1 MPKAKLDNA
10 YEILLDYG
18 YIEPGVSDREYWEA
32 LKKATLD
39 FAEDGNVK
47 YFDIVRAEEK
57 ELRDKVVPKVKKKK
71 ITGAA
76 FKKGTSQESVENIQA
91 NNEVTSLAIR
101 EPRPDVTAKDITPE
115 VTEEEEPKKA
125 EVKTSPVGEGLKNIL
140 NSIAGTTESIKNVL
154 MGQQKAD
161 SDAAKDAAKDA
172 EKSARAGQE
181 KKLETKLFDGVKKVG
196 EAVVKPVQSIFEKI
210 WGFLKKVLLADIV
223 RRLFNWLS
231 DDGNRK
237 KVGSIFKFVQNFWPL
252 LLTGFLLFGTGIG
265 SLITGT
271 VSAIAGFIPTLL
283 GLIPGL
289 VAFLASPI
297 GLAVLGTAAVVGGG
311 VWLHNKM
318 KGDDNNKTEGNK
330 TEKVKSITPTE
341 NGEASQKFSNFN
353 KGGLVQNFNTGGSV
367 PGKGNTDTVPAMLTP
382 GEFVLTKE
390 ATEKYGTDTLESMN
404 AAAATGKDETSG
416 TGRLIGSTVGGLAG
430 GVVGFFADS
439 PVSPVAD
446 IALGL
451 AGSAAGG
458 EIGDNIERKLT
469 GKGKGKGDSA
479 TNATQS
485 FRNGGL
491 VQYLNNGGQAKEN
504 KNKPTAEDFGL
515 RKDFNYDN
523 PEHREEFVKVISPHL
538 KTFMEQQNKA
548 VDENPDAYNG
558 IKLTM
563 DRDGKMPN
571 FGEFIANQS
580 EFAFNQS
587 LGMVQSN
594 ESIPEEARGILS
606 KKMIWIRKET
616 LDNPNF
622 KGDLAFDINK
632 DIPGTAA
639 YRILMAEKKKRGQPK
654 VTTWR
659 EMEGEESPFSAAEIA
674 RLKNRRNMNKGG
686 LVQHFNKGGL
696 VQYLNNGG
704 RVEKTIGEG
713 GKIDTSRFL
722 STPTPRAEDYNS
734 FSTKQNATLQGGQV
748 TSGNMNQSNA
758 EKLQQ
763 RLKLEKHLM
772 IQKSIHGRNSPEA
785 NEIKKQILILQ
796 GIPEGAIHTD
806 RKGNLKIKGFSSY
819 SGKNKKGK
827 SGGGLGR
834 LIGGAADFLTGNL
847 TDFDGKGGKTFGA
860 SRILAGAAD
869 ALTGNRWDFDKHGKP
884 AKVAKSK
891 PKHTEIAPPST
902 SFSGRGS
909 KPGVT
914 AINAGGVGPTIDAT
928 NDMPLPEVPPFS
940 ATLYRSPDK
949 IKTLG
954 IMV

>member
-18 YIEPGVSDREYWEA
+18 YIEPGVSDREYWQA
-32 LKKATLD
+32 LKQATLD
-39 FAEDGNVK
+39 FKEENNIE
-47 YFDIVRAEEK
+47 YFDIVRVEEK
-57 ELRDKVVPKVKKKK
+57 ELRDKVVPKVKKTK
-71 ITGAA
+71 ITGGA

-91 NNEVTSLAIR
+91 NTEVTSLAIR
-101 EPRPDVTAKDITPE
+101 KPTPDVTAKDITP
-115 VTEEEEPKKA
+115 VTEEEEPKQA

-154 MGQQKAD
+154 MGQQEAD
-161 SDAAKDAAKDA
+161 RDAAKDAAQDA
-172 EKSARAGQE
+172 EQSARAGQE
-181 KKLETKLFDGVKKVG
+181 KKLESKVFEGVKKVG

-311 VWLHNKM
+311 MWVANKI
-318 KGDDNNKTEGNK
+318 KGGDDKDKKIEGSEPVKMNK
-330 TEKVKSITPTE
+330 
-341 NGEASQKFSNFN
+341 
-353 KGGLVQNFNTGGSV
+353 GGSV
-367 PGKGNTDTVPAMLTP
+367 PGQGNTDTVPAMLTP

-390 ATEKYGTDTLESMN
+390 ATQKYGTDTLEGMN

-416 TGRLIGSTVGGLAG
+416 TGRLIGSTIGGFTGAA
-430 GVVGFFADS
+430 VGFFADT

-446 IALGL
+446 IALGV

-458 EIGDNIERKLT
+458 EIGDNIERNIT
-469 GKGKGKGDSA
+469 GKGKGDSA

-491 VQYLNNGGQAKEN
+491 VQYLNNGGRAKPMSEKLGHTRGTVTDPKEKERIEAETLKWVN
-504 KNKPTAEDFGL
+504 KERVEFLGLPPLDKITYAEGVEL
-515 RKDFNYDN
+515 TKAMG
-523 PEHREEFVKVISPHL
+523 PEYYGKGIRETSD
-538 KTFMEQQNKA
+538 T
-548 VDENPDAYNG
+548 
-558 IKLTM
+558 
-563 DRDGKMPN
+563 
-571 FGEFIANQS
+571 
-580 EFAFNQS
+580 
-587 LGMVQSN
+587 QSN
-594 ESIPEEARGILS
+594 FDTMTKTTWKTKSRGAETIFQGSVGRLTEEDKQAY
-606 KKMIWIRKET
+606 
-616 LDNPNF
+616 LDSNPN
-622 KGDLAFDINK
+622 
-632 DIPGTAA
+632 
-639 YRILMAEKKKRGQPK
+639 
-654 VTTWR
+654 
-659 EMEGEESPFSAAEIA
+659 A
-674 RLKNRRNMNKGG
+674 RLAQALHQQIEMDNLGDNISASAKKSAGYNKGG

-704 RVEKTIGEG
+704 RV
-713 GKIDTSRFL
+713 L
-722 STPTPRAEDYNS
+722 STSE
-734 FSTKQNATLQGGQV
+734 NATMRGGQV
-748 TSGNMNQSNA
+748 VSGNMSQSKA
-758 EKLQQ
+758 EKVQQ
-763 RLKLEKHLM
+763 KLKLEKAKFEA
-772 IQKSIHGRNSPEA
+772 ISTYGFNSPEV
-785 NEIKKQILILQ
+785 NEIRKQLLILQ

-834 LIGGAADFLTGNL
+834 ILGGAADFLTGNL

-860 SRILAGAAD
+860 SRVLAGAAD
-869 ALTGNRWDFDKHGKP
+869 ALTGNRFDFDKHGKP
-884 AKVAKSK
+884 AQVAKSK
-891 PKHTEIAPPST
+891 PKHTEIAPPPT
-902 SFSGRGS
+902 SSMGSSS
-909 KPGVT
+909 KPKVT
-914 AINAGGVGPTIDAT
+914 AINAGSVGNTIDAT
-928 NDMPLPEVPPFS
+928 QKTPPPEVPHFT
-940 ATLYRSPDK
+940 ATLYRSNDK